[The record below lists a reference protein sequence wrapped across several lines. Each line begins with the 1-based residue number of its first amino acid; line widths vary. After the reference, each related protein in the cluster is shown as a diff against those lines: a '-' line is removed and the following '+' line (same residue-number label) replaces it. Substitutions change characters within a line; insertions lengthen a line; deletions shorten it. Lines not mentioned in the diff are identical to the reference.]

1 MIAQAL
7 GLDAPAVDEVRTEAD
22 AVAAL
27 GEYLSKGLPVD
38 EQFRDLGVDD
48 GSRIGVRLAAKVV
61 PVGVVSRPAVTAKLQ
76 KTVFKAM
83 EPISIELRS
92 EAKVYLAAFA
102 WGADNRVVR
111 LYPTDAERQ
120 LTMDADEVLVL
131 PSQGEGRIRSE
142 PLPTKGNLED
152 HETLIVVA
160 AIESVDLGRLAPTAG
175 STLTETM
182 DRSQDGGKF
191 IAALATAAPDR
202 MSLTTLNYQ
211 VHL

>member
-1 MIAQAL
+1 M
-7 GLDAPAVDEVRTEAD
+7 DEVWTEAD

-27 GEYLSKGLPVD
+27 GQYLSKGLPVD

-92 EAKVYLAAFA
+92 EAKVWLGVFA

-111 LYPTDAERQ
+111 LYPKDGQWR
-120 LTMDADEVLVL
+120 LTMEAGEVVVL
-131 PSQGEGRIRSE
+131 PRQSEGRIRSE
-142 PLPTKGNLED
+142 PLRMGGNLED
-152 HETLIVVA
+152 HEALIVVA
-160 AIESVDLGRLAPTAG
+160 ATERADYDVLAPMAG
-175 STLTETM
+175 TTLTETIG
-182 DRSQDGGKF
+182 RARDGSAF
-191 IAALATAAPDR
+191 FAALAMAAWGQ
-202 MSLTTLNYQ
+202 MSVTVLGYQ